1 MSFSQIQLPDFLI
14 ADLYKQHLVVISA
27 KTEEKQAPIN
37 GTENLEKNLPKEWF
51 LGNNEKYI
59 TLLVNDKTAT
69 YLQDESLQLLSAML
83 NACKMNLGD
92 VAIVNYQ
99 TEQIP
104 YTELKAKL
112 KPRHLILF
120 DVTAKQV
127 QLPFN
132 VPFYQVQSYDGC
144 QFLLAPSLETML
156 GTGQDAKLEKIKLWI
171 CLKKMFQV

>member
-1 MSFSQIQLPDFLI
+1 MSSSPIQLPDFLI
-14 ADLYKQHLVVISA
+14 ADLYKQHLVVISSQNEQ
-27 KTEEKQAPIN
+27 KTAPKK

-51 LGNNEKYI
+51 LGNNQKNI
-59 TLLVNDKTAT
+59 TLLVNEKEAT
-69 YLQDESLQLLSAML
+69 YLKDESLQLLSAML
-83 NACKMNLGD
+83 NACKLNLGD

-99 TEQIP
+99 NEAIP

-112 KPRHLILF
+112 KPVHLLLF

-156 GTGQDAKLEKIKLWI
+156 GTGQDAKLEKSKLWI